1 MVTFSFFISPHWK
14 PVQAIISDFDTKKV
28 GSIDIVFMFWLV
40 QSGIAQTGALLMNSY
55 FQLGDDEARI
65 AIDRC
70 IAELKARK
78 KTGSVAVADSHG
90 ELVGLLR
97 MNGAGFATATIAT
110 NKVFTASRLRQP
122 SGDLGKAAAEGGW
135 DVHYHG
141 DSRYLGWEG
150 GAPVFFQGTC
160 IGSVAVSG
168 LTGEE
173 DFEIAQIGV
182 AAILASLD

>member
-1 MVTFSFFISPHWK
+1 
-14 PVQAIISDFDTKKV
+14 
-28 GSIDIVFMFWLV
+28 
-40 QSGIAQTGALLMNSY
+40 MNSY

-70 IAELKARK
+70 IAELKTRK
-78 KTGSVAVADSHG
+78 KTGSIAVADSHG

-110 NKVFTASRLRQP
+110 NKVFTSSRLRQP

-141 DSRYLGWEG
+141 DSRSLGWEG
-150 GAPVFFQGTC
+150 GAPVFFQGAC
-160 IGSVAVSG
+160 IGSVGVSG

>member
-1 MVTFSFFISPHWK
+1 M
-14 PVQAIISDFDTKKV
+14 QGIINGFGIKKL

-40 QSGIAQTGALLMNSY
+40 KLMIAQPGTLLMNSY

-70 IAELKARK
+70 IAELKTRK

-110 NKVFTASRLRQP
+110 NKVFTSSRLRQP

-150 GAPVFFQGTC
+150 GAPVFFQGAC
-160 IGSVAVSG
+160 IGSVGVSG